1 MHSTR
6 GRCGQ
11 RRRRGRK
18 DLRKK
23 KSRPGRRKL
32 VSLTLPSITHFSLLP
47 LHIQACCTFVDG
59 PLRLVLHLHYQLLT
73 LLILGF
79 CVHAN
84 EKWLERM
91 RKYTQKVRDE
101 AKQNKRAL
109 EKLTSSHEAAQK
121 DLQWL
126 TAELELAQKAITEH
140 LAKLARESLAI
151 EKDRK
156 TV

>member
-1 MHSTR
+1 M
-6 GRCGQ
+6 
-11 RRRRGRK
+11 
-18 DLRKK
+18 
-23 KSRPGRRKL
+23 
-32 VSLTLPSITHFSLLP
+32 
-47 LHIQACCTFVDG
+47 
-59 PLRLVLHLHYQLLT
+59 
-73 LLILGF
+73 
-79 CVHAN
+79 HAN

-109 EKLTSSHEAAQK
+109 EKLTSSHEATQK